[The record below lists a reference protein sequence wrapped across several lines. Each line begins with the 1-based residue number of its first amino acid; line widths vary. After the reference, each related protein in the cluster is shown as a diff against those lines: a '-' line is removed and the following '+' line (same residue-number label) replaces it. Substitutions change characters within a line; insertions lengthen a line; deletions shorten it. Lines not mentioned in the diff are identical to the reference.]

1 MKTKHTTQTTN
12 RPGNTERNGEIRH
25 EGGERRVK
33 KHRSDRRDRWIP
45 GGGRD
50 TRRGQSTLV
59 GAILLFGILILLL
72 AIIQLSAV
80 PNWNNSIEVDHNE
93 RVQEDLREVMSAV
106 HDVGE
111 IGESRTR
118 TVELGVDYPT
128 RPFLLNPPPAS
139 GRLAATEP
147 SSFEIGTVEILGVDN
162 YWTGNGP
169 SGVIEG
175 STYQLVYEPDYNEHD
190 PAPRTVYENG
200 LLYNEIRGQAILA
213 TEPFIDGN
221 RISLTALAGTPD
233 RRGTGTVSVPIRP
246 ESGSSQAVPVRSS
259 TGAPVEVTVPTRL
272 PESEWEAQLEPEFVS
287 NGGNILGNEGGVT
300 VQDGNLTVTLTPE
313 TVYELELARVALDE
327 RTDRMGPRYIT
338 AVSGGEGPIA
348 TDGPE
353 RLVFEVRN
361 EFNNPVRG
369 EQVSLEATNGNLSLT
384 DARTGPDGRV
394 SVRYTPPS
402 ESGTQTVTAAV
413 DIDED
418 PAVAANERANITL
431 RSTGAGGEG
440 SDDRFVNANP
450 PAGSDRI
457 RVAESSR
464 VRSGV
469 DITFLNGRNATHTLA
484 EFRVAMYHAA
494 QTPTTPDSG
503 TYSYGSFQTTFDI
516 PGTFVAVD
524 GPTLQP
530 GEEDTISV
538 GELVRG
544 NPTGDLML
552 IHAIWVDDSGEEHGE
567 SYFISITR

>member
-1 MKTKHTTQTTN
+1 MP
-12 RPGNTERNGEIRH
+12 RG
-25 EGGERRVK
+25 V
-33 KHRSDRRDRWIP
+33 RDA
-45 GGGRD
+45 
-50 TRRGQSTLV
+50 RRGQSTLV
-59 GAILLFGILILLL
+59 GAILLFGVLVLLL

-106 HDVGE
+106 HEVGE

-128 RPFLLNPPPAS
+128 RPFLFNPPPAG
-139 GRLAATEP
+139 GRLAATDSRP
-147 SSFEIGTVEILGVDN
+147 FEVGNVEILGVDN
-162 YWTGNGP
+162 YWTGAGS
-169 SGVIEG
+169 SGIIEG

-259 TGAPVEVTVPTRL
+259 AGAPVEVTVPTRL
-272 PESEWEAQLEPEFVS
+272 PESEWETQLEPEFVA
-287 NGGNILGNEGGVT
+287 NGGNVLGNESGVT
-300 VQDGNLTVTLTPE
+300 VQSGNLTVTLAPE

-327 RTDRMGPRYIT
+327 RVDRMGPHYIT
-338 AVSGGEGPIA
+338 AVSGGEEPIA
-348 TDGPE
+348 TGGPE

-369 EQVSLEATNGNLSLT
+369 EQVSLEATDGNLSRT

-394 SVRYTPPS
+394 GVRYTPPS
-402 ESGTQTVTAAV
+402 ESGTQTVTATV
-413 DIDED
+413 EIDGD

-431 RSTGAGGEG
+431 RTTGGGGAGDG
-440 SDDRFVNANP
+440 DRFVDANP

-457 RVAESSR
+457 QVVESSR
-464 VRSGV
+464 ERSGV
-469 DITFLNGRNATHTLA
+469 DITFLNGRSSPHTLT
-484 EFRVAMYHAA
+484 ELRVAMYHAV
-494 QTPTTPDSG
+494 QTPTTPESG
-503 TYSYGSFQTTFDI
+503 TYSYGSFQTALDI
-516 PGTFVAVD
+516 PGPFVAVD

-538 GELVRG
+538 GDLVRG

-552 IHAIWVDDSGEEHGE
+552 IHTVWVDDSGEEHGE